1 MNQKIFKRCGLVVV
15 CILFLFILNLLYWTT
30 SNKQSQCVN
39 KLNEN
44 KSLSLYEKCSIYQIH
59 LGVCIFGWIVSPEA
73 TKQEIYLMWKHGD
86 IEWDNSYV
94 KETMKVYKS
103 KKGYKKNRV
112 YIPYSDIGKLRLSTA
127 LNGTEIYTNG
137 KGEKVVGAWFYYP
150 KLQTNTIILGF
161 KFNESLLSYL
171 QDIGW
176 LHAYKFSYKL
186 E

>member
-1 MNQKIFKRCGLVVV
+1 MNQKIFKRCGFVVV

-73 TKQEIYLMWKHGD
+73 TKQEIYLMWKHGN
-86 IEWDNSYV
+86 IEWDNPYV
-94 KETMKVYKS
+94 KRAMKGYKS

-112 YIPYSDIGKLRLSTA
+112 YIPYSDISKLRLSTA

-150 KLQTNTIILGF
+150 KLQANTIILGF